1 LFQHTKT
8 LALGVVENWCNVVI
22 VLTRNHREYSQLN
35 ASTVSP
41 ETLSERSLEE
51 IRNIKIEHGR
61 KTVPLGEVFD
71 VSRKQVA
78 IEDPKPATSKTP
90 LPETPLPELLW
101 IEGDCSTI
109 SHLGA
114 KLRTGTLVVRG
125 NVGDFLG
132 ERMSG
137 GRIFVSGNTGHCMSQ
152 SMSGGLIYVDGNSG
166 DCIAGPS
173 PGKQSG
179 MRGGDV
185 IVTGSC
191 GVRVAERM
199 RRGTIFVG
207 GNAGDFGCA
216 RMIAGTVICLGTA
229 GKSWCQGMK
238 RGTVILLHDLDD
250 RRLHQFSS
258 PRDFELSFL
267 PLIWKHLSR
276 SVDEAIALLHAVEQE
291 ISISKHLIPTTRWV
305 KRRVGDLE
313 CQGAGEILILQRITS
328 ELLHRIPSS
337 LNPSGAMTT

>member
-1 LFQHTKT
+1 MFQLTKT

-51 IRNIKIEHGR
+51 IKDIKIEHGR
-61 KTVPLGEVFD
+61 RTIPLGEVFD
-71 VSRKQVA
+71 VSRKQIP
-78 IEDPKPATSKTP
+78 IEDPKPAKSETP
-90 LPETPLPELLW
+90 LPETLW

-114 KLRTGTLVVRG
+114 NQRIGTLVVRG

-137 GRIFVSGNTGHCMSQ
+137 GRIFVLGNTGHCMSQ

-199 RRGTIFVG
+199 RRGTIVIG

-216 RMIAGTVICLGTA
+216 RMIAGTVICLGTV
-229 GKSWCQGMK
+229 GRSWCRGMK
-238 RGTVILLHDLDD
+238 RGTVILLHDLEDCS
-250 RRLHQFSS
+250 LHQFSS

-276 SVDEAIALLHAVEQE
+276 SADEAVAFLHALDQG
-291 ISISKHLIPTTRWV
+291 ICMTKHPIPTTRWV

-328 ELLHRIPSS
+328 ELLQRI
-337 LNPSGAMTT
+337 T

>member
-8 LALGVVENWCNVVI
+8 LALGVVESWCNAVI
-22 VLTRNHREYSQLN
+22 VLTRNNREYSQLN
-35 ASTVSP
+35 ASAVSP
-41 ETLSERSLEE
+41 ETLSKRSLEE
-51 IRNIKIEHGR
+51 IRNVKIDHGR
-61 KTVPLGEVFD
+61 KTIPLGEVFD

-78 IEDPKPATSKTP
+78 IEDPKPATSEP
-90 LPETPLPELLW
+90 LLPEILL

-114 KLRTGTLVVRG
+114 KQRIGTLVVRG

-137 GRIFVSGNTGHCMSQ
+137 GRIFLIGNAGNCMSQ
-152 SMSGGLIYVDGNSG
+152 SMSGGLIYVDGNGG

-199 RRGTIFVG
+199 RRGTIFIG
-207 GNAGDFGCA
+207 RNAGDFGCA
-216 RMIAGTVICLGTA
+216 RMIAGTVICLGTV
-229 GKSWCQGMK
+229 GRSWCRGMK
-238 RGTVILLHDLDD
+238 RGTVILLQDLED
-250 RRLHQFSS
+250 RSLHQFSS

-276 SVDEAIALLHAVEQE
+276 SADEAVDSLHGLEQG
-291 ISISKHLIPTTRWV
+291 ISVSKHLIPTTRWV

-328 ELLHRIPSS
+328 ELLQRI
-337 LNPSGAMTT
+337 T

>member
-1 LFQHTKT
+1 MFQHTKT

-22 VLTRNHREYSQLN
+22 VLTRNNREYSQLS
-35 ASTVSP
+35 ASAVSP

-51 IRNIKIEHGR
+51 IGDIKIDHGR
-61 KTVPLGEVFD
+61 KTIPLGEVFS
-71 VSRKQVA
+71 VSRKHLS
-78 IEDPKPATSKTP
+78 IEDPKPASSKTL
-90 LPETPLPELLW
+90 LPETLL

-109 SHLGA
+109 SHLGS
-114 KLRTGTLVVRG
+114 KQRMGTLVVRG

-137 GRIFVSGNTGHCMSQ
+137 GRIFVLGNTGHCMSQ
-152 SMSGGLIYVDGNSG
+152 SMSGGLVYVDGNSG

-191 GVRVAERM
+191 GVRMAERM
-199 RRGTIFVG
+199 RRGTIFIG
-207 GNAGDFGCA
+207 GNAGDYGCV
-216 RMIAGTVICLGTA
+216 RMIAGTVVCLGKA

-250 RRLHQFSS
+250 RSLHQFSS

-267 PLIWKHLSR
+267 PLIWKHLGR
-276 SVDEAIALLHAVEQE
+276 SVNDAVAFLHALELGN
-291 ISISKHLIPTTRWV
+291 SLSKHLIPTTRWV

-328 ELLHRIPSS
+328 ELLHRI
-337 LNPSGAMTT
+337 N

>member
-1 LFQHTKT
+1 MFQLTKT

-51 IRNIKIEHGR
+51 IKNIKIEHGR
-61 KTVPLGEVFD
+61 TIIPLGEVFD

-78 IEDPKPATSKTP
+78 IEDSKPATSETS
-90 LPETPLPELLW
+90 LPETLW

-114 KLRTGTLVVRG
+114 KQRVGTLVVRG

-137 GRIFVSGNTGHCMSQ
+137 GRILVLGNTGHCMSQ

-185 IVTGSC
+185 IVTGTC

-199 RRGTIFVG
+199 RRGTIFIG

-216 RMIAGTVICLGTA
+216 RMIAGTVICLGTV
-229 GKSWCQGMK
+229 GRSWCRGMK
-238 RGTVILLHDLDD
+238 RGTVILLHDLEE
-250 RRLHQFSS
+250 RSLHEFSS

-276 SVDEAIALLHAVEQE
+276 SADEAVAFLQALDQG

-328 ELLHRIPSS
+328 ELLQRI
-337 LNPSGAMTT
+337 T